1 MPPVGVYAAAKC
13 PGGMNPSPTSIWDFF
28 AEAFF
33 AKKAGKRLENPRIFM
48 VF

>member
-1 MPPVGVYAAAKC
+1 MPPVGVCAAAKC
-13 PGGMNPSPTSIWDFF
+13 PGGMNPSPTSIQNFF

-33 AKKAGKRLENPRIFM
+33 AKKGRKRLEKHRVFM